1 MKMKK
6 TYVEVSGAE
15 KKTLFADIAAV
26 YGGWLCEWCGV
37 PYCLNELEEA
47 QNEESYKE
55 IKEIEEIISDPAT
68 YWEECSKE
76 DVEYINDTLY
86 AWGICG

>member
-1 MKMKK
+1 MKK

-55 IKEIEEIISDPAT
+55 IKEIEEIISDSST
-68 YWEECSKE
+68 CWKECDEE
-76 DVEYINDTLY
+76 DIEYINDILY
-86 AWGICG
+86 AWGIQGC